1 MPSKQA
7 GEQVSHYYVPAN
19 NKTIHWGYFSKTM
32 EPLLKL
38 ESGDYATIETITH
51 HSNDDVDRMVKGDP
65 GAESI
70 FQWDAN
76 SKAVDRRGAG
86 PMDDPLGAGGGLGVH
101 VCTGPIYVNGAEPGD
116 VLEVRIVDTM
126 QRPSGNP
133 DSVSYTHLTLPTI
146 CSV

>member
-1 MPSKQA
+1 MRDHICSTGCNHFSHLNDADLQGEFKEARQSLRAAIGGKPTAGIAGLAGVTERALPSKKA

-51 HSNDDVDRMVKGDP
+51 HSNDDIERMVKGDP

-76 SKAVDRRGAG
+76 LS
-86 PMDDPLGAGGGLGVH
+86 LIH
-101 VCTGPIYVNGAEPGD
+101 I
-116 VLEVRIVDTM
+116 
-126 QRPSGNP
+126 
-133 DSVSYTHLTLPTI
+133 
-146 CSV
+146 